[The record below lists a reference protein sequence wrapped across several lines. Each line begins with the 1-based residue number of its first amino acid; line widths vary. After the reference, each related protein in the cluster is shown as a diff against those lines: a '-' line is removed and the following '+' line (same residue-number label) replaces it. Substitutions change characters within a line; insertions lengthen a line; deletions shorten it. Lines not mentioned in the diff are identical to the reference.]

1 MPASPCIN
9 ICQMDPDKEFC
20 LGCFRT
26 LDEITNWARSDEQ
39 TQDDIL
45 AAAAIRREAQA
56 TRQDQQS
63 K

>member
-26 LDEITNWARSDEQ
+26 LDEIAHWARSDEQ
-39 TQDDIL
+39 TQHDIL
-45 AAAAIRREAQA
+45 AAVAIRREAQEA
-56 TRQDQQS
+56 LDQQPQ
-63 K
+63 